1 MAKNILIFTG
11 NGKGKSTAAFG
22 MALRA
27 AGHGQRIL
35 VLQFLK
41 SDDTTGELAG
51 CRQLGIEVRQVG
63 RGFVP
68 KQDHPAYPDHKKA
81 AEAGFEQARQVLQD
95 GQVELLVLDEICGAV
110 ALGLLDEE
118 TVLDAVSRSSDRVNV
133 VLTGRGATEKMIALA
148 DTVSEMV
155 PHKHALEAGI
165 PAREGVEF

>member
-41 SDDTTGELAG
+41 SDDSTGELVG
-51 CRQLGIEVRQVG
+51 CQQLGIEVKQVG

-68 KQDHPAYPDHKKA
+68 KKDNPAYLDHQKA
-81 AEAGFEQARQVLQD
+81 AEAGFEQAVKAMKVGD
-95 GQVELLVLDEICGAV
+95 IDLLVLDEICGTV
-110 ALGLLDEE
+110 ALGLLDEQS
-118 TVLDAVSRSSDRVNV
+118 VLTAIRESSDGINV
-133 VLTGRGATEKMIALA
+133 VLTGRNATVGMIELA

>member
-27 AGHGQRIL
+27 AGHDQRIL

-41 SDDTTGELAG
+41 SDDSTGELVG
-51 CRQLGIEVRQVG
+51 CKQLGIEVKQVG

-68 KQDHPAYPDHKKA
+68 KKDNPAYRDHQKA
-81 AEAGFEQARQVLQD
+81 AEAGFEQAINAMQGGEYD
-95 GQVELLVLDEICGAV
+95 LLVLDEICGTV
-110 ALGLLDEE
+110 ALGLLDEDV
-118 TVLDAVSRSSDRVNV
+118 VLNAIRESSDLINV
-133 VLTGRGATEKMIALA
+133 VLTGRNASPPMIELA

-155 PHKHALEAGI
+155 PHKHALEAGK